1 MLLLKVFSY
10 SDQMFSWL
18 NALFHVCCVLCSQ
31 EANSK
36 THKASKVLIL
46 GNLKLLL
53 TTGTSRWNDRQ
64 MVLWDPV
71 RVTTEQLTAQQV
83 FLDQII

>member
-10 SDQMFSWL
+10 SDQMFSLL
-18 NALFHVCCVLCSQ
+18 NALFHVCCVLCLQ
-31 EANSK
+31 EANCK

-64 MVLWDPV
+64 MVLWDQV
-71 RVTTEQLTAQQV
+71 RLTTEQLTAQQV